1 MRIQK
6 KRQSEFYY
14 YVFCH
19 NMAYTWNYCILS
31 IMSEQEEHG
40 QPIAMNLFWNE
51 FIRQTTE
58 NGQSEFLQLS

>member
-1 MRIQK
+1 
-6 KRQSEFYY
+6 
-14 YVFCH
+14 
-19 NMAYTWNYCILS
+19 MAYTWNYCILS